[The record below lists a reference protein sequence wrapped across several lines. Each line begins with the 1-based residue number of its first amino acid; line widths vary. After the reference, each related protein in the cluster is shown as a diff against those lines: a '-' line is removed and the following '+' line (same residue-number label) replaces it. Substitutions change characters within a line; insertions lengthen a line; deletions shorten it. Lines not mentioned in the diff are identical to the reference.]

1 MTPSSTTSPG
11 PQVRLTPAISQ
22 QPTPGEVRGGPQL
35 AQDRP
40 VSRLRIDTRTYWN
53 QWLKT
58 LEPPVAATPG
68 GSRLN
73 PLQTGSDVKA
83 PPGGGRIWCD
93 NYSPDWVSLRPEPSH
108 CPELLIESQMAYDCR
123 DVSRQMERDG
133 VQVLVDD
140 LPLYRDRLALARKQ
154 ADPAVAQLLGLCLDV
169 AAAKSSNLK
178 RAYTAL
184 REVLSHPLV
193 PPEIRQR
200 LVCGKDIAA
209 RDGLVMEALT
219 DLADQLLQQQPV
231 EVAPVPA
238 GQIAPDT
245 VRFDAL
251 CPITGT

>member
-11 PQVRLTPAISQ
+11 PQVRLTPAMSQ

-93 NYSPDWVSLRPEPSH
+93 NYSPDWGSLCPEPSQ

-123 DVSRQMERDG
+123 DVLRQMERDG
-133 VQVLVDD
+133 VQVLKPLTLHTPKVGAADDMAVWSMVYRPVSDELLIHMWAGSQTLLHFSNVMRDAMPQPPRVLDGKAGPARRNLVDD
-140 LPLYRDRLALARKQ
+140 LPLYRDRLAL
-154 ADPAVAQLLGLCLDV
+154 
-169 AAAKSSNLK
+169 
-178 RAYTAL
+178 
-184 REVLSHPLV
+184 
-193 PPEIRQR
+193 
-200 LVCGKDIAA
+200 
-209 RDGLVMEALT
+209 
-219 DLADQLLQQQPV
+219 V
-231 EVAPVPA
+231 EVAPIPA